1 MFPIK
6 ISSQQLGDH
15 EQAMTGGDDNVDVDN
30 KSSSASPP
38 SSSSTSSTN
47 TNSSRRNDLRAVEAQ
62 GMSSASGRRLDQ
74 MRQQKNRYRSEPNM
88 STSSGRGG
96 GRGLGRRPASN
107 RRSST
112 EAPWIGEYN
121 GQAKSLS
128 SLRTA
133 KTTSSS
139 SRALLSGRS
148 GSSFDSA
155 EFDERKMSM
164 VHEEGAINPSTLVGE
179 DGLNDVV
186 DEAASAGESACGE
199 QNEEKE
205 VIVITTEKEA
215 ELGSD
220 QNPTDTVEE
229 KNTSYSYLQPLN
241 DTDGDS
247 VERRDFNKVRT
258 SSNELTAP
266 TTDDD
271 DLDEDDEDG
280 SVDIPR
286 ELQARLVGLTSDN
299 VRRSIGDISCLSEDG
314 STAEIGRS
322 LPGFS
327 TGPGTSSRDG
337 RPNVGG
343 DQGERLERLSSGDV
357 TPDPGSHNT
366 AVADEYMQAFKD
378 GNVDED
384 DHSRRSSGGRG
395 GFIDGIPCDAAAV
408 DASYADEVSDI
419 DCSDHFGNGHDHKR
433 MKIKKSSAYE
443 ANRHPTLASLVDT
456 VTAKAGPT
464 INRARRAVASSI
476 IADGSNAGHGY
487 GPSNNRYGPAPE
499 EGNPYEPDPMDHD
512 VKGALRGA
520 YGLVED
526 DVEGGKLEEEGM
538 KMNNA
543 SEQRRRS
550 TAADV
555 LSFLSR
561 VSNES
566 DATRIASNIRKSI
579 VGAANDS
586 KRRSTASTGRRM
598 DETPEERAARRRSTA
613 EALESFL
620 DILESG
626 ALGEVDESDAVSI
639 MDTIDNIR
647 QDELAA
653 ITEGEDGE
661 DEEDESSSA
670 QINDDKSYK
679 SRVTFTE
686 DPKPVQSG
694 TEDANDA
701 TKSSQ
706 KARRRSTAEALEAFL
721 GVVDSG
727 ALGYV
732 DDLDVQSLADQID
745 QIRQEEEKDDD
756 DNSKARRRSTLELLD
771 KAKARARA
779 HKEKSAR
786 PSTNSSSISV
796 DSPTD
801 EGRRDS
807 VGSTASD
814 LLAFIGNKLDEEE
827 AESLIG
833 QRQSQTNGGRLKDAR
848 RQSIDHLTALVQHVL
863 SGGSSRNL
871 GYSSDNYDDPEAAAC
886 RKDKAL
892 NEVKRRYTLYLLE
905 KARSRVDLQEEFD
918 DRTSSRKNRFEGASR
933 RRIGNCG
940 EDESFVQKDSNGDDN
955 GYWGFI
961 RSKFDFHAFDG
972 QRCVVML
979 AIVLSIFAF
988 VLVIMSAVSL
998 TKNEKGTD
1006 SWQFEP
1012 DDSPTQPYDALNP
1025 LDAYETAHEGL
1036 EQILVEVDDEDE
1048 DGFLA
1053 IMEEAKNIHLHI
1065 KKTDGG
1071 SIYAIESTAI
1081 GESF

>member
-1 MFPIK
+1 
-6 ISSQQLGDH
+6 
-15 EQAMTGGDDNVDVDN
+15 MTGGDDNVDVDN
-30 KSSSASPP
+30 TPSSASPP
-38 SSSSTSSTN
+38 SSSS
-47 TNSSRRNDLRAVEAQ
+47 DLGAAMAQ
-62 GMSSASGRRLDQ
+62 GTSSASGRRLNQ
-74 MRQQKNRYRSEPNM
+74 MRQQKNRYRSEPKM
-88 STSSGRGG
+88 STPSSGRGG

-148 GSSFDSA
+148 VGSVDSA

-164 VHEEGAINPSTLVGE
+164 VHEEGAINPSTLVVDE
-179 DGLNDVV
+179 DNPDDVV
-186 DEAASAGESACGE
+186 NEAPSVGESARGE
-199 QNEEKE
+199 QKEEKE
-205 VIVITTEKEA
+205 EAVITAEKEA
-215 ELGSD
+215 EGGD
-220 QNPTDTVEE
+220 PNPTVIVEE
-229 KNTSYSYLQPLN
+229 TNTSYSYLQPLN
-241 DTDGDS
+241 DTDGDG
-247 VERRDFNKVRT
+247 VEGRGSSKVRT

-271 DLDEDDEDG
+271 DLDEDDEDK

-286 ELQARLVGLTSDN
+286 ELQARLVGRVPDN

-327 TGPGTSSRDG
+327 TGPGTSSRAG

-343 DQGERLERLSSGDV
+343 DQGGKLERLSSGGV
-357 TPDPGSHNT
+357 TPDPGSYHT
-366 AVADEYMQAFKD
+366 AMADEYVQAFED

-384 DHSRRSSGGRG
+384 DHSRRSSRGGGGG

-419 DCSDHFGNGHDHKR
+419 DCSDHFGTGHDHKR

-443 ANRHPTLASLVDT
+443 ADRRPTLASLVDT

-476 IADGSNAGHGY
+476 IADGSNAGCGY

-512 VKGALRGA
+512 VKGALGGT

-526 DVEGGKLEEEGM
+526 DVEGGKLEGKGM

-566 DATRIASNIRKSI
+566 DATKIASNIRKSI
-579 VGAANDS
+579 VSSANNS
-586 KRRSTASTGRRM
+586 RRRSTASTGRRM

-639 MDTIDNIR
+639 METIDSIR

-661 DEEDESSSA
+661 DESSA
-670 QINDDKSYK
+670 HMDDDKSYK
-679 SRVTFTE
+679 SRVTFSE

-694 TEDANDA
+694 TEDAKDA
-701 TKSSQ
+701 TKPSQ

-721 GVVDSG
+721 GVIDSG

-745 QIRQEEEKDDD
+745 QIRQEEEKEEEEEEKNDD
-756 DNSKARRRSTLELLD
+756 DNCKARRRSTLELLD

-814 LLAFIGNKLDEEE
+814 LLAFIGKKLDEEE
-827 AESLIG
+827 AESLMG
-833 QRQSQTNGGRLKDAR
+833 QRQSQTNRGRLKNAR
-848 RQSIDHLTALVQHVL
+848 RQSIDHLTELVQHVL

-871 GYSSDNYDDPEAAAC
+871 GDSSDDYDDPEAAAC

-918 DRTSSRKNRFEGASR
+918 DRTSSRKIRFEGASR

-940 EDESFVQKDSNGDDN
+940 EDESFVQKDSDDDGN
-955 GYWGFI
+955 WGFI
-961 RSKFDFHAFDG
+961 RSKFDFRAFDG
-972 QRCVVML
+972 QRYVVMF

-1012 DDSPTQPYDALNP
+1012 DDTPIQPYDALNP
-1025 LDAYETAHEGL
+1025 LDTYETAHEGL

-1071 SIYAIESTAI
+1071 SVYAIESTAI

>member
-1 MFPIK
+1 
-6 ISSQQLGDH
+6 
-15 EQAMTGGDDNVDVDN
+15 MTGGDDNVDVDN
-30 KSSSASPP
+30 TSSSASPP
-38 SSSSTSSTN
+38 SSSS
-47 TNSSRRNDLRAVEAQ
+47 DLRAAKA
-62 GMSSASGRRLDQ
+62 GTSSASGRRLDQ
-74 MRQQKNRYRSEPNM
+74 MRQQKNRYRSEPKM
-88 STSSGRGG
+88 STPSSGRGG

-148 GSSFDSA
+148 VGSVDSA

-164 VHEEGAINPSTLVGE
+164 VHEEGAINPSTLVDE
-179 DGLNDVV
+179 DNPDNVV
-186 DEAASAGESACGE
+186 NEAPSAGESARGE
-199 QNEEKE
+199 QKEEKE
-205 VIVITTEKEA
+205 EAVITTEKQA
-215 ELGSD
+215 EGGDS
-220 QNPTDTVEE
+220 NPNTVEE
-229 KNTSYSYLQPLN
+229 KNTLYSYLQPLN
-241 DTDGDS
+241 DTDGDD
-247 VERRDFNKVRT
+247 VEGRGFNKVRT

-280 SVDIPR
+280 SFDIPR
-286 ELQARLVGLTSDN
+286 ELQARLVRRAPDN

-314 STAEIGRS
+314 STAEVGRS
-322 LPGFS
+322 LPGSS
-327 TGPGTSSRDG
+327 TGLGTSSRAG

-343 DQGERLERLSSGDV
+343 DRGGRLERLSSGDV
-357 TPDPGSHNT
+357 TPDPGSYHT
-366 AVADEYMQAFKD
+366 AMADEYIQAFED

-384 DHSRRSSGGRG
+384 DHSRRSSSGRGGG
-395 GFIDGIPCDAAAV
+395 GFIDGITCDAAAV
-408 DASYADEVSDI
+408 DASYADEVTDI
-419 DCSDHFGNGHDHKR
+419 DCSDHFGTGHDHKR

-443 ANRHPTLASLVDT
+443 ANRRPTLASLVDT

-476 IADGSNAGHGY
+476 IADGSNTGHGY

-512 VKGALRGA
+512 VKGALGGA

-526 DVEGGKLEEEGM
+526 DVEGGKLGEEGM
-538 KMNNA
+538 RMNNA
-543 SEQRRRS
+543 SEHRRRS

-579 VGAANDS
+579 VSAVNNS
-586 KRRSTASTGRRM
+586 RRRSTASAGRRM

-639 MDTIDNIR
+639 METIDNIR

-653 ITEGEDGE
+653 ITEGEGG
-661 DEEDESSSA
+661 EDESSA
-670 QINDDKSYK
+670 HMDDDKSYK
-679 SRVTFTE
+679 SKVTFSE

-694 TEDANDA
+694 TIDANDA
-701 TKSSQ
+701 TKPSQ

-721 GVVDSG
+721 GVLDSG

-745 QIRQEEEKDDD
+745 QIRQEEEEEKNDD
-756 DNSKARRRSTLELLD
+756 DNCKARRRSTLELLD

-796 DSPTD
+796 GSPTD

-827 AESLIG
+827 AKSLMG
-833 QRQSQTNGGRLKDAR
+833 QSQSQTNGGRLKDAR

-871 GYSSDNYDDPEAAAC
+871 GDSSNDYDDPEAAAC

-918 DRTSSRKNRFEGASR
+918 DRTSSRKIRFEGASR

-940 EDESFVQKDSNGDDN
+940 EDESFVQKDSDDD
-955 GYWGFI
+955 GYRGFI
-961 RSKFDFHAFDG
+961 RSKFDFHAFGG
-972 QRCVVML
+972 QRYVVML

-988 VLVIMSAVSL
+988 VLNIVSRFFD
-998 TKNEKGTD
+998 KEWKRHR
-1006 SWQFEP
+1006 F
-1012 DDSPTQPYDALNP
+1012 
-1025 LDAYETAHEGL
+1025 
-1036 EQILVEVDDEDE
+1036 V
-1048 DGFLA
+1048 A
-1053 IMEEAKNIHLHI
+1053 I
-1065 KKTDGG
+1065 
-1071 SIYAIESTAI
+1071 
-1081 GESF
+1081 